1 MGVDLTIVNATN
13 STFGEVLFLQ
23 TITTNESSDFAHFL
37 PLDFVIMPRPG
48 GYTIFL
54 LIIGP
59 AAVGGGI
66 EGE

>member
-1 MGVDLTIVNATN
+1 MNTRN
-13 STFGEVLFLQ
+13 SLLHNICAYKTLA
-23 TITTNESSDFAHFL
+23 TNESSDFSHFF
-37 PLDFVIMPRPG
+37 PFDFVIMPPPG

>member
-1 MGVDLTIVNATN
+1 MNTRNPPIHNICAHKTL
-13 STFGEVLFLQ
+13 
-23 TITTNESSDFAHFL
+23 TTNECSDFAHFL
-37 PLDFVIMPRPG
+37 PFNFVIMPPPG

>member
-1 MGVDLTIVNATN
+1 MLKDSLAHANV
-13 STFGEVLFLQ
+13 
-23 TITTNESSDFAHFL
+23 SDFSQFL
-37 PLDFVIMPRPG
+37 PFDFVIMPPPG